1 MRTLKA
7 RLIGVNALLLALF
20 AMLLFAIV
28 FMQVRSMALQGIAN
42 EQLTTLKGQ
51 TILIGDWARDKQSVL
66 LGRSQRYDNEI
77 NTLAR
82 DPQWFLTQGMQ
93 EGRFIDLYAGFADN
107 SAQFASGWVPP
118 ADYTV
123 TSRGWYQQ
131 ARSAGKLV
139 MTDPYVDADTK
150 AIVMTAAVPLAD
162 SNGGVR
168 AGEISMTELAR
179 TLASLPVGGNGFSL
193 LVDSKG
199 HLISAPDKTMQT
211 KPLTALVP
219 ALDGAAMQ
227 AASTSSDV
235 TEVEVGG
242 KAMLASVAKVDGLGW
257 YIVVLSEKALV
268 LAPLDALLMTLAAM
282 TAGAFLLMLPLSGLV
297 QGRMLAG
304 LTRLRD
310 AMVEMA
316 GGEADLTRKLAADGN
331 DEISQTAQAFN
342 RFTGQL
348 GELFVQ
354 LRAEAA
360 QVVGGVASASSRV
373 GEVASGASQM
383 AAASAANTSTLE
395 QLGASISQV
404 AAGAGEADPL
414 VKSTGQALECC
425 ADDIHALAGDME
437 NTLGSVRSLEAMLG
451 VLDRRSQEISGITGV
466 IRDIADQTNL
476 LALNAAIEAARAG
489 EAGRGFAVVA
499 DEVRKLAERTRDAT
513 SGIAGALGEIETV
526 TAALASTLGAAAAT
540 GADSRHAQQAQAD
553 TLAAVDAALS
563 EATAKVADIGEAAE
577 EQEASGRQ
585 IVERSEHLALQAGDI
600 AGRLASIAP
609 LLEGLDRASG
619 ALLAELGWFR
629 LDAPPGQADA
639 ASRPVYSAASAAA

>member
-28 FMQVRSMALQGIAN
+28 FMQVRSMALQGIAS
-42 EQLTTLKGQ
+42 EQFTTLKGQ

-77 NTLAR
+77 NTLGR

-93 EGRFIDLYAGFADN
+93 EGRFIDLYTGFADN

-118 ADYTV
+118 ADYAV

-150 AIVMTAAVPLAD
+150 AIVITAAVPLPG
-162 SNGGVR
+162 SNGGVL
-168 AGEISMTELAR
+168 AGDISMTELAR

-199 HLISAPDKTMQT
+199 HLISAPDKSMQT
-211 KPLTALVP
+211 KPLTTLVP

-227 AASTSSDV
+227 AASASREL
-235 TEVEVGG
+235 TEVAVGG

-268 LAPLDALLMTLAAM
+268 LAPLEALFMTLAAM

-342 RFTGQL
+342 RFTAQL

-404 AAGAGEADPL
+404 AAGAGEADSL

-489 EAGRGFAVVA
+489 EQGRGFAVVA
-499 DEVRKLAERTRDAT
+499 DEVRKLAERTASAT
-513 SGIAGALGEIETV
+513 QEISSKVGAIREEARRAADDVQGTVSVVGDSSARTDEAAARIQSVRASMRQLLQRMSEISGSTSEQHHASGEIARSTEAINSRIVANEGALQDINAT
-526 TAALASTLGAAAAT
+526 LARLSSLAGQM
-540 GADSRHAQQAQAD
+540 DSRFG
-553 TLAAVDAALS
+553 
-563 EATAKVADIGEAAE
+563 K
-577 EQEASGRQ
+577 
-585 IVERSEHLALQAGDI
+585 
-600 AGRLASIAP
+600 
-609 LLEGLDRASG
+609 
-619 ALLAELGWFR
+619 FR
-629 LDAPPGQADA
+629 
-639 ASRPVYSAASAAA
+639 V